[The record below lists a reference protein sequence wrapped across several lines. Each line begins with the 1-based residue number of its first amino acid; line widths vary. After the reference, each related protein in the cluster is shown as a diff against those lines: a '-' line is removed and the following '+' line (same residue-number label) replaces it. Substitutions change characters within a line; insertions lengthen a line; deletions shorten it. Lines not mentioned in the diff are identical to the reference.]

1 MFSSELTIP
10 IDQGQHHEWVRL
22 YVVTIRFFLYM
33 GQELD
38 DTTNAKIQVLRHLEN
53 HNNIVTPPA
62 NMGRMIAVIWTRKT
76 AIKWMLFLTLM
87 KEGKPRPPLQHKF
100 STNLLT
106 LHRLTQ
112 SAY

>member
-1 MFSSELTIP
+1 MLS
-10 IDQGQHHEWVRL
+10 
-22 YVVTIRFFLYM
+22 VVTVRFFLYM
-33 GQELD
+33 GQEPE
-38 DTTNAKIQVLRHLEN
+38 DTT
-53 HNNIVTPPA
+53 NNIVTPPA

-87 KEGKPRPPLQHKF
+87 KERKPRPSLQHKF